1 MTRVHGHSTFNMK
14 REEFRHRIRST
25 FNMKQFHE
33 QSSFFPLCHR
43 TPLKSSPGRSVSSS
57 WNAGSWKFPTVRLQ
71 HHQKQ
76 TLEAVVICTFEQ
88 NCIKHLRNTTFL
100 QVNIMHETKDCSSPW
115 TSASHRRRSH
125 PTQPVVGVE
134 TKAVDPKAVVEAA
147 ADRQAEQD
155 GALVPVVAWEGA
167 EIRHAP

>member
-88 NCIKHLRNTTFL
+88 NCINHLRNM
-100 QVNIMHETKDCSSPW
+100 NITHETKDCSSPW
-115 TSASHRRRSH
+115 TCASHRR

-134 TKAVDPKAVVEAA
+134 RKAVAPKAVEEAA

-155 GALVPVVAWEGA
+155 GALAPAVAWEGA
-167 EIRHAP
+167 QIRHAP